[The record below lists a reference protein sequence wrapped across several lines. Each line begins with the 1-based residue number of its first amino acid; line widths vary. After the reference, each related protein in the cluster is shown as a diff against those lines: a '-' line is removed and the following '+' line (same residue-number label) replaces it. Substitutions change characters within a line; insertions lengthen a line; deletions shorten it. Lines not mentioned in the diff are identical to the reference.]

1 MRKLFPVFCALVYF
15 AFLPVASKAQVSTPP
30 GIEKGWN
37 LISTPCDVSLSELKQ
52 KLGNDEIL
60 VFDWDGAKYNQ
71 VAAMERGRGY
81 LLNSNAILNSS
92 VVCKQDD
99 TVQESFSKTFRK
111 GWNLIGNPYH
121 KSVVFSKM
129 LGAASSS
136 VTDIYEYQGNKLRQV
151 SLDEKAKPFR
161 GYWIFATNDIT
172 VVYPKEEAN
181 GCAGNVKADP
191 SKNEKGGG
199 GKGDD
204 GKGGEGDDVDDD
216 GAGAGNP
223 QEDDDC
229 EVVAKC
235 DKLVIVSSDKT
246 ATPELYAGDTLNLT
260 ANCIKGETTT
270 DVTADSKWTVDKEDI
285 LKSGEKNGS
294 YTAAAAGKAIVTA
307 EYDAFAASV
316 TVAVKKIESNK
327 LVKIELTAESYNL
340 KIGAET
346 KLKVAGIYDDGSS
359 KDLTADAE
367 YYSSKKSVGYVNKG
381 TTASYCADPNGVK
394 VPCSSAAAAFY
405 AIGAG
410 DTNITAS
417 FGGLVSAAVN
427 IKVSDWLQKISV
439 YTDKYSLEPHE
450 TTLLTA
456 YGFYRSG
463 QVVDLTKTVEWKIL
477 PDKMAA
483 IEQSTARL
491 TPLDLGVVNISASY
505 EGVDSYP
512 IAITIEKKSLR
523 WTFIQI
529 AEDDPL
535 VAWLP
540 CPNNPAFKYCYTHIG
555 MKLGKTAPLY
565 VYGEYID
572 GSESWIDA
580 DKAAWDVTDESILT
594 VDANGVATAKSE
606 GLAGV
611 RVYVDGVYSEWFWV
625 YVYTGASKEFL
636 SLEFSN
642 QETIVEKGKSIDIGA
657 TQYKYDA
664 ATGKF
669 TASNVTSSAEW
680 SLSDT
685 SKGAITAGIF
695 TGSVIG
701 DTVVTAKYNGVTS
714 NSTTFRVWEPSH
726 LTYCDENNV
735 NEQVWRDGLTIA
747 SVESDCK
754 TYKKGSPV
762 SVRFLAQLDATVN
775 RRVLDVC
782 LDLYIYDKDQKL
794 VRTFQNRN
802 CSPTA
807 LYKNVSGYK
816 PVYDYTATWDQK
828 DDAGNVV
835 PAGEYTAVSRY
846 YILYCP
852 VLKVKF
858 TIQ

>member
-1 MRKLFPVFCALVYF
+1 MRKLFTVFCALVSF
-15 AFLPVASKAQVSTPP
+15 AFLSGAATAQVSTPP

-71 VAAMERGRGY
+71 VDAMERGRGY
-81 LLNSNAILNSS
+81 LLNSNAVLNSS

-99 TVQESFSKTFRK
+99 TVQESFSKSFRK

-129 LGAASSS
+129 LGAAASS
-136 VTDIYEYQGNKLRQV
+136 VTDIYEYQGNKLKQV
-151 SLDEKAKPFR
+151 TLEDKAKPFR
-161 GYWIFATNDIT
+161 GYWIYAKNDIT
-172 VVYPKEEAN
+172 VVYPKEDAN
-181 GCAGNVKADP
+181 GCAGNVKADA
-191 SKNEKGGG
+191 SNNEKGG

-204 GKGGEGDDVDDD
+204 GKGGEGDDGDDD
-216 GAGAGNP
+216 GADNP

-229 EVVAKC
+229 EVVTKC
-235 DKLVIVSSDKT
+235 DKLVIIAADK
-246 ATPELYAGDTLNLT
+246 ASAPELYVGDALSLS

-270 DVTADSKWTVDKEDI
+270 DVTADSKWTVDKADV
-285 LKSGEKNGS
+285 LKAGDKNGA
-294 YTAAAAGKAIVTA
+294 YTAAAEGKAVVSA
-307 EYDAFAASV
+307 EYDAFAASIN
-316 TVAVKKIESNK
+316 VAVKKIGTNK
-327 LVKIELTAESYNL
+327 LVKIELSAESYDL

-346 KLKVAGIYDDGSS
+346 KLKVAGIYDDGSLM
-359 KDLTADAE
+359 DLTADAE
-367 YYSSKKSVGYVNKG
+367 YYAANKSVGVIKKG
-381 TTASYCADPNGVK
+381 TMSSYCADANGVK
-394 VPCSSAAAAFY
+394 TPCSSVAAVFY
-405 AIGAG
+405 ALSAG

-417 FGGLVSAAVN
+417 FGGLVSPAIN

-439 YTDKYSLEPHE
+439 YSDQNTLEPHE
-450 TTLLTA
+450 TALLTA

-463 QVVDLTKTVEWKIL
+463 QVVDLTKTVEWNVL
-477 PDKMAA
+477 PDKLAT
-483 IEQSTARL
+483 IEASTARL
-491 TPLDLGVVNISASY
+491 TPLDLGVVNVSASY
-505 EGVDSYP
+505 DGVDSYP

-535 VAWLP
+535 VDWLP
-540 CPNNPAFKYCYTHIG
+540 CPGNPSYRYCYTHIG
-555 MKLGKTAPLY
+555 MKLGRTASLF

-572 GSESWIDA
+572 DSENWIDA
-580 DKAAWDVTDESILT
+580 SKASWDVTDKNILT
-594 VDANGVATAKSE
+594 VDANGVAAAKSE

-625 YVYTGASKEFL
+625 YVYTDATKEFL

-642 QETIVEKGKSIDIGA
+642 QETIVEKGKSIDIGV
-657 TQYKYDA
+657 TQYKYNA

-669 TASNVTSSAEW
+669 SAGNVTSSAEW
-680 SLSDT
+680 SLSDA
-685 SKGAITAGIF
+685 SKGSITAGIF
-695 TGSVIG
+695 SSAAGG
-701 DTVVTAKYNGVTS
+701 DTVVSAKYNGLTS

-754 TYKKGSPV
+754 TYKPGSPV
-762 SVRFLAQLDATVN
+762 NVRFLAQLDAEVN